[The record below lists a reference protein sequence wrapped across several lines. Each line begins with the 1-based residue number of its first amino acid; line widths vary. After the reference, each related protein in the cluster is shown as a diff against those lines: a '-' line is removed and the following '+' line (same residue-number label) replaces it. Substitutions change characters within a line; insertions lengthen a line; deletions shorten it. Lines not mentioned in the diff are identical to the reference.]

1 LVRGELLAASFR
13 KRIKVKMDE
22 ENAVMQKELEEQR
35 VKAAL
40 KKQLSKKMK
49 VATAINEDDGAV
61 LEAGDPSQSLLGAD
75 ADDETKLSERV

>member
-1 LVRGELLAASFR
+1 
-13 KRIKVKMDE
+13 MDE
-22 ENAVMQKELEEQR
+22 ENAAMQKELEEQR

-40 KKQLSKKMK
+40 KKQLGKKMK

>member
-1 LVRGELLAASFR
+1 VRRLVRGELLAASFR

-49 VATAINEDDGAV
+49 IATAINEDD
-61 LEAGDPSQSLLGAD
+61 
-75 ADDETKLSERV
+75 